1 MLTNIEKT
9 GHYNLFYIFKEDK
22 EQNQLQKSEALILW
36 NNILKALQKNN
47 KIQN

>member
-36 NNILKALQKNN
+36 NSIIKALQKKKQIRN
-47 KIQN
+47 

>member
-9 GHYNLFYIFKEDK
+9 GHYNLYYIFKEDK
-22 EQNQLQKSEALILW
+22 EQNQLQKSKALILW

-47 KIQN
+47 QIQN

>member
-22 EQNQLQKSEALILW
+22 EQNQLQKSEGLILW
-36 NNILKALQKNN
+36 RNIIKALQKNN

>member
-1 MLTNIEKT
+1 MLTNIEKA
-9 GHYNLFYIFKEDK
+9 GHYNLYYIFKEDK

-47 KIQN
+47 QIQN